1 MYRLNMSL
9 AVIATLMLTACAHGM
24 RPTVATTLSPQLP
37 PNAMVEPVAL
47 PVVADDAGLQ
57 ELFINHI
64 EVAGLYHALAAQHCA
79 LLAALSHPCA
89 GVKADK

>member
-1 MYRLNMSL
+1 M
-9 AVIATLMLTACAHGM
+9 T
-24 RPTVATTLSPQLP
+24 
-37 PNAMVEPVAL
+37 EPVAL

>member
-1 MYRLNMSL
+1 
-9 AVIATLMLTACAHGM
+9 M

-37 PNAMVEPVAL
+37 PNAMTEPVAL

-64 EVAGLYHALAAQHCA
+64 EVAGLAIRALV
-79 LLAALSHPCA
+79 LRLTNDD
-89 GVKADK
+89 GKDV